1 MATQRGIRAGRAFV
15 ELFADNSKLVAGLR
29 AAQAKIKAFGKDL
42 RDIGR
47 RMATVGAAIAAPFV
61 ASAKVFA
68 SFEQQMANVST
79 MLEQPEKHM
88 KRFSAGVRA

>member
-1 MATQRGIRAGRAFV
+1 MPSTQAIRAGRAFV
-15 ELFADNSKLVAGLR
+15 ELFADDSKLVRTLR
-29 AAQAKIKAFGKDL
+29 HAQRKLKRFGNDV

-47 RMATVGAAIAAPFV
+47 RMATVGAAIAAPFA

-68 SFEQQMANVST
+68 DFEQQMANVST